1 MALLENL
8 KNRLILGSRDPGAG
22 HTSRDRGADDAG
34 AGAASSVEAIDH
46 RGGVGGLWD
55 QMGRL
60 QLDFLVS
67 EGLSPDEAL
76 LDVGCGSLRAGIHF
90 VEYLEPGGY
99 YGLDIDQRML
109 DAGRGE
115 LAGAGLDPG
124 LATLV
129 CDDAFRFSRFD
140 RTFRWALAQS
150 VFTHLPLN
158 TIMRCLSEIESV
170 LEPGGR
176 FYATFFENTGRRLST
191 SDIQEPDGVVTH
203 LDADPYFY
211 DPDVFRWC
219 VEGSTLRYELVGG
232 WQHPRNQK
240 MLLFTKSDVTR

>member
-1 MALLENL
+1 LVVGFFRNG
-8 KNRLILGSRDPGAG
+8 KNRDDPATVAPGE
-22 HTSRDRGADDAG
+22 TL
-34 AGAASSVEAIDH
+34 DH
-46 RGGVGGLWD
+46 RRLVGGLWD
-55 QMGRL
+55 EMGPL

-67 EGLSPDEAL
+67 QGLSPNDAL

-90 VEYLEPGGY
+90 VRYLEPGGY
-99 YGLDIDQRML
+99 YGLDINQPLL
-109 DAGRGE
+109 DAGREE
-115 LAGAGLDPG
+115 LSNLGLDPG
-124 LATLV
+124 LANLIR
-129 CDDAFRFSRFD
+129 DDAFRFSRFE

-191 SDIQEPDGVVTH
+191 SEIQEPDGVVTH
-203 LDADPYFY
+203 LDSDSFFY

-219 VEGSTLRYELVGG
+219 VEGSTLRCELIGD

-240 MLLFTKSDVTR
+240 MLVFTKSGEAHPPTS